1 MKETTR
7 RAPKTPGEFFMDRG
21 NKKNGWVGNGE
32 DTGAC

>member
-1 MKETTR
+1 MKRIIR
-7 RAPKTPGEFFMDRG
+7 RAPQTPGEFLMDRG